1 MKRKQNR
8 LKLTIIL
15 ILLIACISTVY
26 GQVTIGSNLEPV
38 KGALLDLKEKDD
50 SSGGITSEKGLNLP
64 RVSLTSLTDITNGDI
79 TGIDATNKNAHIGL
93 TVYNVREDTPN
104 GFFKCVYVW
113 EGTKWVSLCDGSA
126 CPLVLKSTANSN
138 SNDKYTDIV
147 GYTANV
153 STTAYAI
160 KGECC
165 TKSGNYKYEILSGT
179 GLTSSVTDVGVPS
192 PNSTGE
198 LTVTFKTENPDTKPR
213 IALIKVTDPC
223 DNTAYFTAVQQG
235 KPAATAS
242 TTCYL
247 AFGGT
252 SPDGSGYADKP
263 YWIAKASGDVMSGNN
278 PNNTVTAISSCC
290 PASSAKPFTISIT
303 GENFDNSGNHLVFV
317 SSNTTSTTTNNGQFR
332 LKWNTANQS
341 TTPRV
346 AVVKIVDNCD
356 NVGYFT
362 VIQGGNG
369 ALTFSGTSPD
379 GSDYADKPYWV
390 AKASGD
396 VMSGNNPDNTV
407 TAKSSSCPA
416 SQSTPFTISIIG
428 GNFDNNVSGVS
439 NSEVE
444 VTNIN
449 KSNGTFRIRWNTPN
463 PGTAPRVAVV
473 KVVDYC
479 GNVGYF
485 TTVQKGKPCS
495 MTFTSGG
502 PYAIIEST
510 VRIATTDVSS
520 TCCTIDGTLKN
531 RPVSCIPT
539 GSYATAKTENG
550 TLTVTFAN
558 DNTGTEDR
566 TALVTITDDCGNTG
580 YFTVVQKGKAAA
592 STACQLELKS
602 IQADR
607 SSADKYTDIV
617 EYTANASTTAYAVKG
632 DCCPTNGYT
641 YEVIWGDGVLTN
653 PTSGNN
659 TTGRFTV
666 TYNTENTDPAPRVTV
681 IKVKDACDN
690 YAYFTAVQKGKAETG
705 TSFAAV
711 GSFTPGPG
719 VQQSGIGTPAL
730 DTFWGK
736 IMPGGKYRVYIHTTA
751 TSWNAGTYYIYLQVR
766 TQPGTDVWA
775 EQRFQLKHRNFTPS
789 SSITYTSPGTGNDM
803 GQSSQASIGDA
814 IGLGL
819 LDSYVNFNGTP
830 ATGKGYAEF
839 DTEGKDWK
847 NGGDDGA
854 IRIQTWSGT
863 HRIDGFVRWE

>member
-1 MKRKQNR
+1 
-8 LKLTIIL
+8 
-15 ILLIACISTVY
+15 
-26 GQVTIGSNLEPV
+26 
-38 KGALLDLKEKDD
+38 
-50 SSGGITSEKGLNLP
+50 
-64 RVSLTSLTDITNGDI
+64 
-79 TGIDATNKNAHIGL
+79 
-93 TVYNVREDTPN
+93 
-104 GFFKCVYVW
+104 
-113 EGTKWVSLCDGSA
+113 
-126 CPLVLKSTANSN
+126 
-138 SNDKYTDIV
+138 
-147 GYTANV
+147 
-153 STTAYAI
+153 
-160 KGECC
+160 
-165 TKSGNYKYEILSGT
+165 
-179 GLTSSVTDVGVPS
+179 
-192 PNSTGE
+192 
-198 LTVTFKTENPDTKPR
+198 
-213 IALIKVTDPC
+213 
-223 DNTAYFTAVQQG
+223 
-235 KPAATAS
+235 
-242 TTCYL
+242 
-247 AFGGT
+247 
-252 SPDGSGYADKP
+252 
-263 YWIAKASGDVMSGNN
+263 MSGNN

>member
-617 EYTANASTTAYAVKG
+617 ENTAGANTTAYAIKG

-641 YEVIWGDGVLTN
+641 YEVISGAGELTN
-653 PTSGNN
+653 PTNGNN

-666 TYNTENTDPAPRVTV
+666 TYKTENTDPAPRVTV

>member
-1 MKRKQNR
+1 
-8 LKLTIIL
+8 
-15 ILLIACISTVY
+15 
-26 GQVTIGSNLEPV
+26 
-38 KGALLDLKEKDD
+38 
-50 SSGGITSEKGLNLP
+50 
-64 RVSLTSLTDITNGDI
+64 
-79 TGIDATNKNAHIGL
+79 
-93 TVYNVREDTPN
+93 
-104 GFFKCVYVW
+104 
-113 EGTKWVSLCDGSA
+113 
-126 CPLVLKSTANSN
+126 
-138 SNDKYTDIV
+138 
-147 GYTANV
+147 
-153 STTAYAI
+153 
-160 KGECC
+160 
-165 TKSGNYKYEILSGT
+165 
-179 GLTSSVTDVGVPS
+179 
-192 PNSTGE
+192 
-198 LTVTFKTENPDTKPR
+198 
-213 IALIKVTDPC
+213 
-223 DNTAYFTAVQQG
+223 
-235 KPAATAS
+235 
-242 TTCYL
+242 
-247 AFGGT
+247 
-252 SPDGSGYADKP
+252 
-263 YWIAKASGDVMSGNN
+263 
-278 PNNTVTAISSCC
+278 
-290 PASSAKPFTISIT
+290 
-303 GENFDNSGNHLVFV
+303 
-317 SSNTTSTTTNNGQFR
+317 
-332 LKWNTANQS
+332 
-341 TTPRV
+341 
-346 AVVKIVDNCD
+346 
-356 NVGYFT
+356 
-362 VIQGGNG
+362 
-369 ALTFSGTSPD
+369 
-379 GSDYADKPYWV
+379 
-390 AKASGD
+390 
-396 VMSGNNPDNTV
+396 
-407 TAKSSSCPA
+407 
-416 SQSTPFTISIIG
+416 
-428 GNFDNNVSGVS
+428 
-439 NSEVE
+439 
-444 VTNIN
+444 
-449 KSNGTFRIRWNTPN
+449 
-463 PGTAPRVAVV
+463 
-473 KVVDYC
+473 
-479 GNVGYF
+479 
-485 TTVQKGKPCS
+485 

-632 DCCPTNGYT
+632 ICCTTNGPYTYEVISGAGELTTPSNGTNTNTTGKFTVTYNTENPGTAPRVTVIKVKDNCDNIAYFIAVQKAKPACQLVLKTTNDPSSADKYTDIVENTANASTTVNAIKGDCCPTSGYTYEKISGDGVLNTTGNNTGAFTVTYKTENTDPAPRVTVIRVKDACGNYAYFTAVQKAKPACQLELKSIQADRSSADKYTDIVEYTANASTTAYAVKGDCCPTNGYT

-666 TYNTENTDPAPRVTV
+666 TYNTENTDPAPRVTVIKVKDPCGNFAYFIAVQEGKACALELKSIQADRSSADKYTDIVENTAGANTTAYAIKGDCCPTNGYTYEVISGAGELTNPTNGNNTTGRFTVTYKTENTDPAPRVTV